1 MRVIDLDV
9 GVTLQAA
16 NDDDL
21 AKAVRAHFEDSP
33 SGEGPSDDE
42 IRKLVEDQAYEASDS

>member
-1 MRVIDLDV
+1 MRVIDLDH

-21 AKAVRAHFEDSP
+21 AKAVRAHFERNRPDDSP
-33 SGEGPSDDE
+33 SDDD
-42 IRKLVEDQAYEASDS
+42 IQQLIADQAYEATDS

>member
-1 MRVIDLDV
+1 MRVIDLDI

-21 AKAVRAHFEDSP
+21 AKAVRAHYEANRPDEELSDSDI
-33 SGEGPSDDE
+33 SRL
-42 IRKLVEDQAYEASDS
+42 IEDQAYEASDS

>member
-21 AKAVRAHFEDSP
+21 AKAVRAHYAENRPDDR
-33 SGEGPSDDE
+33 PSDEE

>member
-1 MRVIDLDV
+1 MRVIDLD
-9 GVTLQAA
+9 VTLQAA

-21 AKAVRAHFEDSP
+21 AKAVSAHYEQSRPDDR
-33 SGEGPSDDE
+33 PSDEE

>member
-1 MRVIDLDV
+1 MRVIDLDH

-21 AKAVRAHFEDSP
+21 AKAVRDHYET
-33 SGEGPSDDE
+33 SGPGDGPSDDE
-42 IRKLVEDQAYEASDS
+42 IRELIANQAYEATDS

>member
-1 MRVIDLDV
+1 MRVIDLDH

-21 AKAVRAHFEDSP
+21 AKAIRAHYDANRPEQ
-33 SGEGPSDDE
+33 PSDDE
-42 IRKLVEDQAYEASDS
+42 IRQLIGDQAYEASDS